1 MKTSVKLAAAAL
13 IASLLSQTADASTL
27 RRVVSANTSTR
38 VGFFHVMTNMGAGCQ
53 QPARPTMLI
62 EKAPLHG
69 GVSFRWTHHSGDQ
82 IRNGCKGV
90 TVGGWDVVYTPA
102 RGYHGPDAFRIGA
115 QYDQYLVGGGASYSS
130 DAFVLLV
137 K

>member
-1 MKTSVKLAAAAL
+1 MNTFIKCSALAVTAV
-13 IASLLSQTADASTL
+13 LLSQSADASTL
-27 RRVVSANTSTR
+27 RRMVSANKSTS

-53 QPARPTMLI
+53 QPARPRMLI
-62 EKAPLHG
+62 ERAPQHG
-69 GVSFRWTHHSGDQ
+69 SVTFRWNHHPGNK
-82 IRNGCKGV
+82 IRNGCTGV
-90 TVGGWDVVYTPA
+90 PVGGWEVVYTPA

-130 DAFVLLV
+130 DGFVLLV